1 MCQIHAAWLTDR
13 IILYVESGEGL
24 LQVVGNEDVVGD
36 KGVVS
41 EDDVG
46 DEGGELSELVCY
58 GWMND
63 ELKGLDFTNDIF
75 GGNEGH
81 WKTKGSQLSLHF
93 LQTEDMNLNSIYY
106 YYYY

>member
-1 MCQIHAAWLTDR
+1 M
-13 IILYVESGEGL
+13 YVESGEGL

-46 DEGGELSELVCY
+46 DEGAIGDEGVVGNEGVVGDEGGELSELVCY

-63 ELKGLDFTNDIF
+63 ELEGLDFTNDIF

-93 LQTEDMNLNSIYY
+93 L
-106 YYYY
+106 